1 MRPCLALLLLLVL
14 PLLPVRAGSQTLT
27 HLEAKDLVAVLGDLG
42 YTGSEIDDDG
52 DVIVRMSGYRVLLLL
67 GSYQGKSLM
76 ARFALAGTA
85 ADCAW
90 ANDWNREMRLARVY
104 LDREGDPILEAE
116 ISFEGGILR
125 ANLEHFLTSYGRILE
140 LFLQRVPRRG

>member
-1 MRPCLALLLLLVL
+1 MRASLALTLLLLSL
-14 PLLPVRAGSQTLT
+14 LLPGRALGEPFE
-27 HLEAKDLVAVLGDLG
+27 HLAAKDLVAILGDLG
-42 YTGSEIDDDG
+42 YTGSEIDGDG

-90 ANDWNREMRLARVY
+90 ANGWNRDMRLARVY
-104 LDREGDPILEAE
+104 LDQEGDPVLEAE
-116 ISFEGGILR
+116 IAFEGGIER
-125 ANLEHFLTSYGRILE
+125 ANLAHFLTSYGRLLE
-140 LFLQRVPRRG
+140 LFVQRVPRRG